1 MLIKKNNLKHL
12 TSILPIAALM
22 FIACSSDDMV
32 SESDDFPYSYDWENH
47 TPFTTS
53 YNTFSMPVTEQY
65 DPYPDTMGSVVMT
78 EASGLGWSINN
89 PGMIWSHN
97 DSGHTNTLFL
107 LDAST
112 GEIVARYKIGG
123 TVNLDWEDMEVSGGP
138 VDGVSY
144 IYVGDVG
151 DNDQK
156 RPEYSIYRFPEPVF
170 EESHRGQNVNLT
182 DPDVD
187 RIRFQYPDGSKDT
200 ESLLVDPFTNDIF
213 LVTKRGAVSVLY
225 ALPYPQPVDETYTI
239 YKAGEFSFR
248 QASAGTSSG
257 DGSRVLIKNRA
268 EIFYWERQ
276 PGETMTE
283 MLSRTPV
290 KAPYGGEPQ
299 GEAISFDPDYNY
311 YTLSEALNSNTQPN
325 LYRYNLI
332 QEK

>member
-1 MLIKKNNLKHL
+1 MKHF
-12 TSILPIAALM
+12 TSILTTLVL
-22 FIACSSDDMV
+22 FIVACSSDGLVNNGD
-32 SESDDFPYSYDWENH
+32 ENPYSYDWENH

-53 YNTFSMPVTEQY
+53 YNTFSMPVTDQY
-65 DPYPDTMGSVVMT
+65 IPYPDTMGTVTMS
-78 EASGLGWSINN
+78 EASGLGWSIKN

-97 DSGHTNTLFL
+97 DSGHTNTFFL

-123 TVNLDWEDMEVSGGP
+123 TNNLDWEDMEVAVGP
-138 VDGVSY
+138 IEGESY

-170 EESHRGQNVNLT
+170 EEAHRGQNINLT
-182 DPDVD
+182 DLDVD

-200 ESLLVDPFTNDIF
+200 ESLLVDPLTNDIF
-213 LVTKRGAVSVLY
+213 LVTKRGEVSVLY
-225 ALPYPQPVDETYTI
+225 VLPYPQPINETYTI

-248 QASAGTSSG
+248 QASAGTSSH
-257 DGSRVLIKNRA
+257 DGSKVMIKNRV

-283 MLSRTPV
+283 MLSRTPI
-290 KAPYGGEPQ
+290 KAPYAGEPQ
-299 GEAISFDPDYNY
+299 GEAISFDLDYNY
-311 YTLSEALNSNTQPN
+311 FTLSEELNSTTQPN
-325 LYRYNLI
+325 LYKYNLT
-332 QEK
+332 Q